1 MALFDFIPSYFL
13 KTKTSTPVN
22 VYMVDNAA
30 IGKKFGTSATGNH
43 KPINDFE
50 TIPDLFIITNFLS
63 KRVARVPIK
72 VVKQSG
78 KLAPNSDLLRLVKD
92 PNYYQSWQE
101 LIRANYA
108 YYNILGNSYL
118 YGIEADGFGGRITSL
133 FNLPAEKTVID
144 LAFDKSLPNWIN
156 EVKGYVVS
164 IGGTEYP
171 LKPETV
177 LHNRNISLRYDSGA
191 WVYGISKYIPGDKI
205 NNELR
210 AIYDAKASIIE
221 HRGALGIISNDS
233 EFPDLEQTQIV
244 KDRLKQQ
251 FGLSGDQDKFIVT
264 TQKLSWQ
271 QMSLNVQELQL
282 IENAKYS
289 FEKLCQL
296 SEFDPVI
303 FTADGSTFANK
314 TEAIKD
320 LYKNVIKTDVDDIY
334 DTLNEWLSPL
344 YGGDKI
350 VPDWNKVQ
358 ELENDKKIFTDML
371 TKQIEYSL
379 ITPYSAAKI
388 LYGDDVD
395 ESNPP
400 PDIYYQKGLK
410 ELGAEEPE
418 PEPIVD
424 EVITAEMIKNARNGK
439 TD

>member
-30 IGKKFGTSATGNH
+30 LGKKFGTSATGNH

-78 KLAPNSDLLRLVKD
+78 KLAPNSELLRLVKD

-133 FNLPAEKTVID
+133 FNLPAEKTIID

-164 IGGTEYP
+164 IGGTQYP

-379 ITPYSAAKI
+379 ITPYAAAKI

-410 ELGAEEPE
+410 ELGAKEPE
-418 PEPIVD
+418 QEPIVD

>member
-30 IGKKFGTSATGNH
+30 IGTKFGTSATGNH

-164 IGGTEYP
+164 IGGTEYT

-320 LYKNVIKTDVDDIY
+320 LYKNVIKTDVDDLY

-379 ITPYSAAKI
+379 ITPYAAAKI

-410 ELGAEEPE
+410 ELGAKEPE

>member
-30 IGKKFGTSATGNH
+30 IGTKFGTSATGNH

-118 YGIEADGFGGRITSL
+118 YGIEANGFGGRITSL

-164 IGGTEYP
+164 IGGTEYH

-320 LYKNVIKTDVDDIY
+320 LYKNVIKTDVDDLY

-410 ELGAEEPE
+410 ELGAKEPE

>member
-30 IGKKFGTSATGNH
+30 IGTKFGTSATGNH

-171 LKPETV
+171 LKPESV

-320 LYKNVIKTDVDDIY
+320 LYKNVIKTDVDDLY

>member
-78 KLAPNSDLLRLVKD
+78 KLAPNSELLRLVKN

-164 IGGTEYP
+164 IGGTEYH

-320 LYKNVIKTDVDDIY
+320 LYKNVIKTDVDDLY

-410 ELGAEEPE
+410 ELGAKEPE

>member
-13 KTKTSTPVN
+13 KTKTSTPLN

-30 IGKKFGTSATGNH
+30 LGTKFGTSATGNH

-78 KLAPNSDLLRLVKD
+78 KLAPNSDLLRLVKY

-171 LKPETV
+171 LKPEAV

-320 LYKNVIKTDVDDIY
+320 LYKNVIKTDVDDLY

-379 ITPYSAAKI
+379 ITPYAAAKI

>member
-78 KLAPNSDLLRLVKD
+78 KLAPNSDLLRLVKY
-92 PNYYQSWQE
+92 PNFYQSWQE

-171 LKPETV
+171 LKPEAV

-320 LYKNVIKTDVDDIY
+320 LYKNVIKTDVDDLY

-379 ITPYSAAKI
+379 ITPYAAAKI

>member
-118 YGIEADGFGGRITSL
+118 YGIEANGFGGRITSL

-144 LAFDKSLPNWIN
+144 LAFDKSLPNWVN

-164 IGGTEYP
+164 IGGTEYH

-320 LYKNVIKTDVDDIY
+320 LYKNVIKTDVDDLY

-418 PEPIVD
+418 PEPVVD

>member
-30 IGKKFGTSATGNH
+30 LGKKFGTSATGNH

-78 KLAPNSDLLRLVKD
+78 KLAPNSDLLRLVKY

-171 LKPETV
+171 LKPEAV

-379 ITPYSAAKI
+379 ITPYAAAKI

-410 ELGAEEPE
+410 ELGAKEPE

>member
-30 IGKKFGTSATGNH
+30 IGTKFGTSATGNH

-118 YGIEADGFGGRITSL
+118 YGIEANGFGGRITSL

-164 IGGTEYP
+164 IGGTEYH

-289 FEKLCQL
+289 FDKLCQL

-303 FTADGSTFANK
+303 FSTDGSTFANK
-314 TEAIKD
+314 AEAIKD
-320 LYKNVIKTDVDDIY
+320 LYKNVIKTDVDELY
-334 DTLNEWLSPL
+334 ETLSEWLSQY

-350 VPDWNKVQ
+350 VPDWDKVQ
-358 ELENDKKIFTDML
+358 ELENDKKVFTDML

-379 ITPYSAAKI
+379 ITPYAAAKI
-388 LYGDDVD
+388 LYGDAVD
-395 ESNPP
+395 EANPP

-424 EVITAEMIKNARNGK
+424 EVITAEMIKNARNE
-439 TD
+439 

>member
-30 IGKKFGTSATGNH
+30 IGTKFGTSATGNH

-78 KLAPNSDLLRLVKD
+78 KLAPNSDLLRLVKY

-171 LKPETV
+171 LKPEAV

-320 LYKNVIKTDVDDIY
+320 LYKNVIKTDVDDLY

-379 ITPYSAAKI
+379 ITPYAAAKI

>member
-30 IGKKFGTSATGNH
+30 IGTKFGTSATGNH

-78 KLAPNSDLLRLVKD
+78 KLAPNSDLLRLVKY

-171 LKPETV
+171 LKPESV

-379 ITPYSAAKI
+379 ITPYAAAKI

>member
-30 IGKKFGTSATGNH
+30 IGTKFGTSATGNH

-171 LKPETV
+171 LKPEAV

-320 LYKNVIKTDVDDIY
+320 LYKNVIKTDVDDLY

-379 ITPYSAAKI
+379 ITPYAAAKI

>member
-30 IGKKFGTSATGNH
+30 IGTKFGTSATGNH

-78 KLAPNSDLLRLVKD
+78 KLAPNSDLLRLLKY

-118 YGIEADGFGGRITSL
+118 YGIDANGFGGRITSL

-164 IGGTEYP
+164 IGGTEYH

-320 LYKNVIKTDVDDIY
+320 LYKNVIKTDVDDLY

-379 ITPYSAAKI
+379 ITPYAAAKI

-395 ESNPP
+395 EANPP

-418 PEPIVD
+418 PKPIVD

>member
-118 YGIEADGFGGRITSL
+118 YGIEANGFGGRITSL

-171 LKPETV
+171 LKPEAV

-320 LYKNVIKTDVDDIY
+320 LYKNVIKTDVDDLY

>member
-30 IGKKFGTSATGNH
+30 IGTKFGTSATGNH

-156 EVKGYVVS
+156 EVKGYVVA

>member
-1 MALFDFIPSYFL
+1 
-13 KTKTSTPVN
+13 
-22 VYMVDNAA
+22 
-30 IGKKFGTSATGNH
+30 
-43 KPINDFE
+43 
-50 TIPDLFIITNFLS
+50 
-63 KRVARVPIK
+63 
-72 VVKQSG
+72 
-78 KLAPNSDLLRLVKD
+78 
-92 PNYYQSWQE
+92 
-101 LIRANYA
+101 
-108 YYNILGNSYL
+108 
-118 YGIEADGFGGRITSL
+118 
-133 FNLPAEKTVID
+133 
-144 LAFDKSLPNWIN
+144 
-156 EVKGYVVS
+156 
-164 IGGTEYP
+164 
-171 LKPETV
+171 
-177 LHNRNISLRYDSGA
+177 
-191 WVYGISKYIPGDKI
+191 
-205 NNELR
+205 
-210 AIYDAKASIIE
+210 
-221 HRGALGIISNDS
+221 
-233 EFPDLEQTQIV
+233 
-244 KDRLKQQ
+244 
-251 FGLSGDQDKFIVT
+251 
-264 TQKLSWQ
+264 
-271 QMSLNVQELQL
+271 MSLNVQELQL

-379 ITPYSAAKI
+379 ITPYAAAKI

>member
-30 IGKKFGTSATGNH
+30 IGTKFGTSATGNH

-320 LYKNVIKTDVDDIY
+320 LYKNVIKTDVDDLY

-379 ITPYSAAKI
+379 ITPYAAAKI

-410 ELGAEEPE
+410 ELGAKEPE

>member
-30 IGKKFGTSATGNH
+30 IGTKFGTSATGNH
-43 KPINDFE
+43 NPINDFE

-156 EVKGYVVS
+156 EVKGYVVK

-379 ITPYSAAKI
+379 ITPYAAAKI

>member
-13 KTKTSTPVN
+13 KTKTSTPLN

-30 IGKKFGTSATGNH
+30 LGTKFGTSATGNH

-78 KLAPNSDLLRLVKD
+78 KLAPNSDLLRLVKY

-171 LKPETV
+171 LKPEAV

-320 LYKNVIKTDVDDIY
+320 LYKNVIKTDVDDLY

-379 ITPYSAAKI
+379 ITPYAAAKI

-410 ELGAEEPE
+410 ELGAKEPE

>member
-30 IGKKFGTSATGNH
+30 IGTKFGTSATGNH

-63 KRVARVPIK
+63 KKVARVPIK

-78 KLAPNSDLLRLVKD
+78 KLAPNSDLLRLVKY

-171 LKPETV
+171 LKPEAV

-395 ESNPP
+395 ETNPP
-400 PDIYYQKGLK
+400 PDIYYQKGLR
-410 ELGAEEPE
+410 ELGAKEPE
-418 PEPIVD
+418 PEPVVD

>member
-1 MALFDFIPSYFL
+1 M
-13 KTKTSTPVN
+13 
-22 VYMVDNAA
+22 
-30 IGKKFGTSATGNH
+30 
-43 KPINDFE
+43 
-50 TIPDLFIITNFLS
+50 
-63 KRVARVPIK
+63 
-72 VVKQSG
+72 
-78 KLAPNSDLLRLVKD
+78 
-92 PNYYQSWQE
+92 
-101 LIRANYA
+101 
-108 YYNILGNSYL
+108 
-118 YGIEADGFGGRITSL
+118 
-133 FNLPAEKTVID
+133 
-144 LAFDKSLPNWIN
+144 
-156 EVKGYVVS
+156 
-164 IGGTEYP
+164 
-171 LKPETV
+171 
-177 LHNRNISLRYDSGA
+177 
-191 WVYGISKYIPGDKI
+191 
-205 NNELR
+205 
-210 AIYDAKASIIE
+210 
-221 HRGALGIISNDS
+221 GIISNDS

-379 ITPYSAAKI
+379 ITPYSAAKNI
-388 LYGDDVD
+388 
-395 ESNPP
+395 
-400 PDIYYQKGLK
+400 I
-410 ELGAEEPE
+410 
-418 PEPIVD
+418 
-424 EVITAEMIKNARNGK
+424 R
-439 TD
+439 

>member
-30 IGKKFGTSATGNH
+30 IGTKFGTSATGNH

-118 YGIEADGFGGRITSL
+118 YGIEANGFGGRITSL

-164 IGGTEYP
+164 IGGTEYH

-320 LYKNVIKTDVDDIY
+320 LYKNVIKTDVDDLY

-379 ITPYSAAKI
+379 ITPYAAAKI

-410 ELGAEEPE
+410 ELGAKEPE

>member
-43 KPINDFE
+43 NTINDFE

-164 IGGTEYP
+164 IGGTEYH

-320 LYKNVIKTDVDDIY
+320 LYKNVIKTDVDDLY

-410 ELGAEEPE
+410 ELGAKEPE

>member
-30 IGKKFGTSATGNH
+30 IGTKFGTSATGNH

-118 YGIEADGFGGRITSL
+118 YGIEANGFGGRITSL

-144 LAFDKSLPNWIN
+144 LALDKSLPNWIN

-164 IGGTEYP
+164 IGGTEYH
-171 LKPETV
+171 LKPEAV

-210 AIYDAKASIIE
+210 AIYDAKVSIIE

-320 LYKNVIKTDVDDIY
+320 LYKNVIKTDVDDLY

-379 ITPYSAAKI
+379 ITPYAAAKI

-410 ELGAEEPE
+410 ELGAEEPG

>member
-30 IGKKFGTSATGNH
+30 LGKKFGTSATGNH

-118 YGIEADGFGGRITSL
+118 YGIEANGFGGRITSL

-320 LYKNVIKTDVDDIY
+320 LYKNVIKTDVDDLY

-379 ITPYSAAKI
+379 ITPYAAAKI

-410 ELGAEEPE
+410 EFGSDQVAEEIEEPE
-418 PEPIVD
+418 T
-424 EVITAEMIKNARNGK
+424 ITAEMIKNLRNG
-439 TD
+439 

>member
-118 YGIEADGFGGRITSL
+118 YGIEANGFGGRITSL

-164 IGGTEYP
+164 IGGTEYH

-320 LYKNVIKTDVDDIY
+320 LYKNVIKTDVDDLY

-410 ELGAEEPE
+410 ELGAKEPE

>member
-30 IGKKFGTSATGNH
+30 IGTKFGTSATGNH

-78 KLAPNSDLLRLVKD
+78 KLAPNSELLRLVKN

-118 YGIEADGFGGRITSL
+118 YGIEANGFGGRITSL

-164 IGGTEYP
+164 IGGTEYH

-320 LYKNVIKTDVDDIY
+320 LYKNVIKTDVDDLY

-410 ELGAEEPE
+410 ELGAKEPE

>member
-30 IGKKFGTSATGNH
+30 IGTKFGTSATGNH

-118 YGIEADGFGGRITSL
+118 YGIEANGFGGRITSL

-320 LYKNVIKTDVDDIY
+320 LYKNVIKTDVDDLY

-410 ELGAEEPE
+410 ELGAKEPE

>member
-30 IGKKFGTSATGNH
+30 LGKKFGTSATGNH

-92 PNYYQSWQE
+92 PNYYQSWPE

-164 IGGTEYP
+164 VGGTEYP

-395 ESNPP
+395 ETNPP
-400 PDIYYQKGLK
+400 PDIYYQKGLR
-410 ELGAEEPE
+410 ELGAKEPE

>member
-1 MALFDFIPSYFL
+1 M
-13 KTKTSTPVN
+13 
-22 VYMVDNAA
+22 
-30 IGKKFGTSATGNH
+30 
-43 KPINDFE
+43 
-50 TIPDLFIITNFLS
+50 
-63 KRVARVPIK
+63 
-72 VVKQSG
+72 KQSG

-118 YGIEADGFGGRITSL
+118 YGIEANGFGGRITSL

-164 IGGTEYP
+164 IGGTEYH

-320 LYKNVIKTDVDDIY
+320 LYKNVIKTDVDDLY

-379 ITPYSAAKI
+379 ITPYAAAKI

-395 ESNPP
+395 EANPP

-418 PEPIVD
+418 PKPIVD

>member
-30 IGKKFGTSATGNH
+30 LGKKFGTSATGNH

-78 KLAPNSDLLRLVKD
+78 KLAPNSDLLRLVKY

-171 LKPETV
+171 LKPEAV

-320 LYKNVIKTDVDDIY
+320 LYKNVIKTDVDDLY

-379 ITPYSAAKI
+379 ITPYAAAKI

>member
-30 IGKKFGTSATGNH
+30 IGTKFGTSATGNH

-78 KLAPNSDLLRLVKD
+78 KLAPNSELLRLVKN

-320 LYKNVIKTDVDDIY
+320 LYKNVIKTDVDDLY

-410 ELGAEEPE
+410 ELGAKEPE

>member
-30 IGKKFGTSATGNH
+30 IGTKFGTSATGNH

-164 IGGTEYP
+164 IGGTEYH

-379 ITPYSAAKI
+379 ITPYAAAKI

-410 ELGAEEPE
+410 ELGAKEPE

>member
-43 KPINDFE
+43 NTINDFE

-78 KLAPNSDLLRLVKD
+78 KLAPNSDLLRLVKY

-171 LKPETV
+171 LKPEAV

-320 LYKNVIKTDVDDIY
+320 LYKNVIKTDVDDLY

-379 ITPYSAAKI
+379 ITPYAAAKI

-410 ELGAEEPE
+410 EFGSDQVAEEIEEPE
-418 PEPIVD
+418 T
-424 EVITAEMIKNARNGK
+424 ITAEMIKNLRNG
-439 TD
+439 

>member
-30 IGKKFGTSATGNH
+30 LGKKFGTSATGNH

-78 KLAPNSDLLRLVKD
+78 KLAPNSELLRLVKD

-133 FNLPAEKTVID
+133 FNLPAEKTIID

-164 IGGTEYP
+164 IGGTQYP

-320 LYKNVIKTDVDDIY
+320 LYKNVIKTDVDDLY

-379 ITPYSAAKI
+379 ITPYAAAKI

-410 ELGAEEPE
+410 ELGAKEPE
-418 PEPIVD
+418 QEPIVD